1 MGAGLG
7 SLFTAG
13 LGVLDVLDDDLDAPD
28 ALDDDLVAPEEEE
41 VEELAFCCVVV
52 FFSGSDLRTS
62 SVFFWVL

>member
-13 LGVLDVLDDDLDAPD
+13 FGALDVLEEDLDAPD

-62 SVFFWVL
+62 AAFFSVL